1 MLFLGLAVSLPS
13 AWSVAVAD
21 DAPAD
26 GKAETKKEKKTKK
39 AKKADKS
46 DKADKDDKDGEKKA
60 E

>member
-1 MLFLGLAVSLPS
+1 MTFVRMLFLALAVSLPTT
-13 AWSVAVAD
+13 WTVAFAD

-39 AKKADKS
+39 AKKADK
-46 DKADKDDKDGEKKA
+46 ADKDGEKKA